1 MIKKDYQVS
10 CVIRH
15 PSLSLVFGELT
26 QPRTHLSYHPCT
38 VCRKH
43 DMIGCVMDEAHF
55 PVGHF
60 QLWRGRQQ
68 TFREWGLISLLAPR
82 VQATH
87 DATVALQKHTYK
99 RKRRPKTC
107 ATWSYM
113 PMGHRK
119 GMEGLRVPV
128 QIEYNRPKRLVIGCV
143 RWRPNGRFCE
153 MRISR
158 NQTQSLLGIS
168 ESLSIQRLGWLL
180 D

>member
-1 MIKKDYQVS
+1 MHGSASSV
-10 CVIRH
+10 
-15 PSLSLVFGELT
+15 PLVFGELT

-38 VCRKH
+38 VCKEAWLDAWWTRLTFPSGIFNFGGGDSKLFENGASFLFLLLEPSNTRRWPCKNTH
-43 DMIGCVMDEAHF
+43 TKESEGPKLVQLGVM
-55 PVGHF
+55 P
-60 QLWRGRQQ
+60 L
-68 TFREWGLISLLAPR
+68 
-82 VQATH
+82 
-87 DATVALQKHTYK
+87 
-99 RKRRPKTC
+99 
-107 ATWSYM
+107 
-113 PMGHRK
+113 GHRK

-168 ESLSIQRLGWLL
+168 ESLSIERLGWLL